1 MWRYETMLQAW
12 LSHLTGPHELGC
24 ECVRFD
30 ANELV
35 KEEFGLRRSC
45 IWKLK
50 LEYLIQLR
58 LWQIF
63 KSKIFSQ
70 GVLKDFAG
78 RGEAIWETKDISR
91 NLRRISAG
99 FPLYTFFFFP
109 IPFFSVVLVYGSGC
123 RQSVCMIWL
132 SPTSTTGSRASRR
145 ISPVLFVMS

>member
-35 KEEFGLRRSC
+35 KEEFGLRWFC

-50 LEYLIQLR
+50 LKYLIQLR

-99 FPLYTFFFFP
+99 FPLFIFFLSQS
-109 IPFFSVVLVYGSGC
+109 ILFSCLGLWFG
-123 RQSVCMIWL
+123 L
-132 SPTSTTGSRASRR
+132 SAIGLYDLTVPYVNNRLKS
-145 ISPVLFVMS
+145 FKKN